1 MQTAGITLT
10 IRFLAPSGYD
20 TIAIMGI
27 VLKIVNIA
35 LLIIVGLAF
44 GGQPLIGYN
53 YGAGLYNRLK
63 KIILFGLGTT
73 GGTGIAFLVILS
85 FFSRQVISGFLTD
98 TEMINTG
105 VAMLRLQ
112 LIGMPLMGVCLII
125 ICTFQATGKATGA
138 FILSACRQGI
148 VFLPV
153 IFVLSNF
160 FGLWGVMAAQ
170 FTSDVIT
177 TVVAF
182 FLYIVL
188 LKKSMFTPK

>member
-1 MQTAGITLT
+1 
-10 IRFLAPSGYD
+10 
-20 TIAIMGI
+20 MGI
-27 VLKIVNIA
+27 VLKIVNLA

-153 IFVLSNF
+153 MIIMSRIMGLTGVISAQFVADIVTTLVAFVLF
-160 FGLWGVMAAQ
+160 RIFLWNEIL
-170 FTSDVIT
+170 TKD
-177 TVVAF
+177 
-182 FLYIVL
+182 L
-188 LKKSMFTPK
+188 